1 VRAGSIAVGAA
12 RHGLQTAIE
21 ALLIIAIIVTLAFA
35 GALVTGAAS
44 PGGAG
49 SVLAAKGGNGGG
61 GKPSGT
67 SATLVVTPDPVAAG
81 GAVYTVTGS
90 GYPPGQLVPIALGN
104 PGCCVSFNVLADSA
118 GNIRFERT
126 TGFAGTY
133 SIKAY
138 KVGRKVTLFAQ
149 TTFVVQ

>member
-35 GALVTGAAS
+35 GALVTGASS
-44 PGGAG
+44 PGGAEN
-49 SVLAAKGGNGGG
+49 VLAAKGGNGG

-67 SATLVVTPDPVAAG
+67 SATLVVTPDPVIAG

-118 GNIRFERT
+118 GNIRFERA
-126 TGFAGTY
+126 TGFPGTY

-138 KVGRKVTLFAQ
+138 KVGRKVTLLAQ